1 MTINILFYILSFFIA
16 IILCWI
22 LIIEIRLKRIFSG
35 LKAKNME
42 SLIAE
47 LTKKTKELEEERKK
61 TELQIT
67 SIDKRLAQSIRNIET
82 VRFNPF
88 PQVGGNQSFA
98 MSLLNDE
105 GNGVV
110 ISSLYS
116 RDRTSLFA
124 KPIKAGQSEF
134 ELTKEEKNVLKK
146 SIK

>member
-35 LKAKNME
+35 FKAKNME
-42 SLIAE
+42 NLIAE

-67 SIDKRLAQSIRNIET
+67 SIDKKLAQSIRNIET

-88 PQVGGNQSFA
+88 PEVGGNQSFA

-110 ISSLYS
+110 VSSLYA

-134 ELTKEEKNVLKK
+134 ELTKEEKSVLKK

>member
-35 LKAKNME
+35 FKAKNME
-42 SLIAE
+42 SLIVE

>member
-35 LKAKNME
+35 FKAKNME

-61 TELQIT
+61 TELQLT

>member
-1 MTINILFYILSFFIA
+1 
-16 IILCWI
+16 
-22 LIIEIRLKRIFSG
+22 
-35 LKAKNME
+35 ME

-47 LTKKTKELEEERKK
+47 VNKKTKELEEERKK
-61 TELQIT
+61 TELQIAL
-67 SIDKRLAQSIRNIET
+67 IDKRLDQSIRNVET

-88 PQVGGNQSFA
+88 PGVGGNQSFA
-98 MSLLNDE
+98 ISLLNDE

-110 ISSLYS
+110 ISSLYA

>member
-1 MTINILFYILSFFIA
+1 M
-16 IILCWI
+16 CWI
-22 LIIEIRLKRIFSG
+22 LVIEIRLKRIFSG
-35 LKAKNME
+35 FKAKNME

-47 LTKKTKELEEERKK
+47 VTKKTKELEEERKK
-61 TELQIT
+61 TELQIS

-88 PQVGGNQSFA
+88 PQAGGNQSFA
-98 MSLLNDE
+98 ISLLNDE

-110 ISSLYS
+110 ISSLYA

-134 ELTKEEKNVLKK
+134 ELTKEEKSVLKK

>member
-35 LKAKNME
+35 FKAKNME

-47 LTKKTKELEEERKK
+47 VTKKTKELEEERKK
-61 TELQIT
+61 TELQIS

-88 PQVGGNQSFA
+88 PQAGGNQSFA
-98 MSLLNDE
+98 ISLLNDD

-110 ISSLYS
+110 ISSLYA

-134 ELTKEEKNVLKK
+134 ELTKEEKSVLKK

>member
-35 LKAKNME
+35 FKAKNME

-47 LTKKTKELEEERKK
+47 LTKKTKELGEERKK

-67 SIDKRLAQSIRNIET
+67 SIDKKLAQSIRNIET

-110 ISSLYS
+110 ISSLYA

-134 ELTKEEKNVLKK
+134 ELTKEEKSVLKK

>member
-35 LKAKNME
+35 FKAKNME

-98 MSLLNDE
+98 ISLLNDE

-110 ISSLYS
+110 ISSLYA

-134 ELTKEEKNVLKK
+134 ELTKEEKSVLKK

>member
-35 LKAKNME
+35 FKAKNME

-47 LTKKTKELEEERKK
+47 VTKKTKELEEERKK
-61 TELQIT
+61 TELQIS

-88 PQVGGNQSFA
+88 PQAGGNQSFA
-98 MSLLNDE
+98 ISLLNDE

-110 ISSLYS
+110 ISSLYA

-134 ELTKEEKNVLKK
+134 ELTKEEKSVLKK

>member
-35 LKAKNME
+35 FKAKNME

-105 GNGVV
+105 GNGVF

>member
-35 LKAKNME
+35 FKAKNME

-134 ELTKEEKNVLKK
+134 ELTKEEKNVLIK

>member
-35 LKAKNME
+35 FKAKNME
-42 SLIAE
+42 NLIAE

-67 SIDKRLAQSIRNIET
+67 SIDKKLAQSIRNIET

-88 PQVGGNQSFA
+88 PEVGGNQSFA

-110 ISSLYS
+110 VSSLYS

-134 ELTKEEKNVLKK
+134 ELTKEEKSVLKK

>member
-1 MTINILFYILSFFIA
+1 M
-16 IILCWI
+16 CWI

-35 LKAKNME
+35 FKAKNME

>member
-1 MTINILFYILSFFIA
+1 
-16 IILCWI
+16 
-22 LIIEIRLKRIFSG
+22 
-35 LKAKNME
+35 
-42 SLIAE
+42 
-47 LTKKTKELEEERKK
+47 
-61 TELQIT
+61 
-67 SIDKRLAQSIRNIET
+67 
-82 VRFNPF
+82 
-88 PQVGGNQSFA
+88 

>member
-35 LKAKNME
+35 FKAKNME

-88 PQVGGNQSFA
+88 PEVGGNQSFA

>member
-35 LKAKNME
+35 FKAKNME

-67 SIDKRLAQSIRNIET
+67 
-82 VRFNPF
+82 
-88 PQVGGNQSFA
+88 
-98 MSLLNDE
+98 
-105 GNGVV
+105 
-110 ISSLYS
+110 
-116 RDRTSLFA
+116 
-124 KPIKAGQSEF
+124 
-134 ELTKEEKNVLKK
+134 
-146 SIK
+146 

>member
-22 LIIEIRLKRIFSG
+22 LIVEIRLKRIFSG
-35 LKAKNME
+35 FKAKNME

-47 LTKKTKELEEERKK
+47 VTKKTKELEEERKK
-61 TELQIT
+61 TELQIS

-88 PQVGGNQSFA
+88 PEVGGNQSFA

-110 ISSLYS
+110 ISSLYA

-134 ELTKEEKNVLKK
+134 ELTKEEKSVLKK

>member
-1 MTINILFYILSFFIA
+1 MSFFIA

-35 LKAKNME
+35 FKAKNME

>member
-35 LKAKNME
+35 FKAKNME

>member
-35 LKAKNME
+35 FKAKNME

-47 LTKKTKELEEERKK
+47 VTKKTKELEEERKK
-61 TELQIT
+61 TELQIS

-88 PQVGGNQSFA
+88 PEVGGNQSFA

-110 ISSLYS
+110 ISSLYA

>member
-35 LKAKNME
+35 FKAKNME

-47 LTKKTKELEEERKK
+47 VTKKTKELEEERKK
-61 TELQIT
+61 TELQIS

-88 PQVGGNQSFA
+88 PEVGGNQSFA

-110 ISSLYS
+110 ISSLYA

-134 ELTKEEKNVLKK
+134 ELTKEEKSVLKK

>member
-1 MTINILFYILSFFIA
+1 
-16 IILCWI
+16 
-22 LIIEIRLKRIFSG
+22 
-35 LKAKNME
+35 ME

-61 TELQIT
+61 TELQMT

>member
-1 MTINILFYILSFFIA
+1 MSFFIA

-35 LKAKNME
+35 FKAKNME

-134 ELTKEEKNVLKK
+134 ELTKEEKSVLKK

>member
-35 LKAKNME
+35 FKAKNME

-110 ISSLYS
+110 ISSLYA

>member
-35 LKAKNME
+35 FKAKNME

-134 ELTKEEKNVLKK
+134 ELTKEEKSVLKK

>member
-1 MTINILFYILSFFIA
+1 MSFFIA

-35 LKAKNME
+35 FKAKNME

-61 TELQIT
+61 TELQMT